1 MVTDLDL
8 FHLKSLLR
16 PLTPLIQVG
25 SSGLKPA
32 QPLGSPV
39 SSQSETGPAPDVTVF
54 QSKTRTAYDVT
65 VFQSEAK
72 TSPDVIVSGQVGF
85 WGESETNATHDDVT
99 VQFWS
104 ESGTASDV
112 SFRPG
117 QVYIYYEASTALTLP
132 FQMGSGLWN
141 QHSP

>member
-39 SSQSETGPAPDVTVF
+39 SSQSETGPDPDVTVF

-85 WGESETNATHDDVT
+85 WGSLKPMQRMMTSL
-99 VQFWS
+99 FS
-104 ESGTASDV
+104 
-112 SFRPG
+112 
-117 QVYIYYEASTALTLP
+117 
-132 FQMGSGLWN
+132 SGLN
-141 QHSP
+141 LAQPLTSVSDQVRFIYIMKPAQP